1 MSVGRIRG
9 RAITGTPEK
18 KFSPVT
24 ELSQNDGFQAQ
35 AARQVVKVMIGRE
48 SLEL

>member
-1 MSVGRIRG
+1 M
-9 RAITGTPEK
+9 TGTPEK

-24 ELSQNDGFQAQ
+24 GLSQNDGFRAQ
-35 AARQVVKVMIGRE
+35 AARQVVKVTIGRE